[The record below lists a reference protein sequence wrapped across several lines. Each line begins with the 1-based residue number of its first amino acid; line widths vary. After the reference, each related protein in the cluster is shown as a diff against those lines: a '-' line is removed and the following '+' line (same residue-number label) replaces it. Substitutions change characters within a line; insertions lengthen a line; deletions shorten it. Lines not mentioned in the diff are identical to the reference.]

1 MAKRKLSLSR
11 MKAISEAYEKIQAI
25 EGDILDI
32 QATAER
38 LLDTSSRAW
47 ISLDLE
53 DDLIKE
59 MAAQTWTTTT
69 ASGSFFVSSESSK
82 GAEDNGFSVDIPDT
96 VALEILGVI
105 LRHKQQLIENE
116 NNNI

>member
-1 MAKRKLSLSR
+1 MSKNK

-32 QATAER
+32 QATAEK
-38 LLDTSSRAW
+38 LLDSNSTAW
-47 ISLDLE
+47 ISIDLE

-59 MAAQTWTTTT
+59 MQTQTWTTTT
-69 ASGSFFVSSESSK
+69 ASGSFFVSSEVK
-82 GAEDNGFSVDIPDT
+82 QEDNGFSMDIPNT
-96 VALEILGVI
+96 VALEVLGVI